1 SAGLRIV
8 CLKQDRDRKHMSG
21 FDDRKKGRENKFA
34 HEQEQEFR
42 IMARRNKLIGLW
54 AAELLGLSGE
64 DAEAYAKEVVIADME
79 EKGDEDVFRKIRADL
94 DAKNVEMSDHR
105 IRRQME
111 ELLAVAREQVKSG
124 N

>member
-1 SAGLRIV
+1 
-8 CLKQDRDRKHMSG
+8 MSG

>member
-1 SAGLRIV
+1 
-8 CLKQDRDRKHMSG
+8 MSG

-111 ELLAVAREQVKSG
+111 ELLAVAREQVQSG

>member
-1 SAGLRIV
+1 
-8 CLKQDRDRKHMSG
+8 MSG

-42 IMARRNKLIGLW
+42 IMARRNKLVGLW
-54 AAELLGLSGE
+54 AAELLGLNGE